1 MQHKYHE
8 DESQFNESQRH
19 VINNNNNI
27 YKVGSL
33 KDEKKSMLIR
43 KTLEGELS
51 SIFYAT
57 QPITIVTMHHTPL
70 KLAII

>member
-8 DESQFNESQRH
+8 DESQFNETQRH

-57 QPITIVTMHHTPL
+57 
-70 KLAII
+70 

>member
-8 DESQFNESQRH
+8 DESQFNETQRH
-19 VINNNNNI
+19 VINNNNI

-57 QPITIVTMHHTPL
+57 
-70 KLAII
+70 